1 MSRGG
6 SREWGGGG
14 GAVEGI
20 PGSIHEAKNYGRSCM
35 VPGETRSQP
44 GAQSMSSEEEDL
56 FLSCLVFHSSL
67 STQPDMDIPS
77 PRQPAY
83 TTSHCRKA
91 VL

>member
-1 MSRGG
+1 MER
-6 SREWGGGG
+6 GGGG

-20 PGSIHEAKNYGRSCM
+20 PGSIHEEKNCGRSCM

-67 STQPDMDIPS
+67 STQPDVDIPS